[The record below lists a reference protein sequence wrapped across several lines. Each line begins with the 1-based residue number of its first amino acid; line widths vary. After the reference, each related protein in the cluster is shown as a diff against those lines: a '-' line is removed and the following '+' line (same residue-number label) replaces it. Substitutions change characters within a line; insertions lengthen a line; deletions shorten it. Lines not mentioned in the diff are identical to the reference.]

1 MTFPLLF
8 QDLNVQMEEEEG
20 IEQFD
25 TASEISFQNRKKELG
40 SLYREFRQALANM
53 KALPEFST
61 DSVDRPD
68 EDRFY
73 RSEASDVETNYQLR
87 GILRELQSMR
97 DETEE
102 LKSMLSRV
110 KPGRAH
116 QVRSVVSKIDS
127 VLRIIGGHMERVHAL
142 LV

>member
-1 MTFPLLF
+1 
-8 QDLNVQMEEEEG
+8 MEEEESG
-20 IEQFD
+20 EGFE

-40 SLYREFRQALANM
+40 ELYREFRQALSNM

-61 DSVDRPD
+61 DSVEPD
-68 EDRFY
+68 EDHFY
-73 RSEASDVETNYQLR
+73 RSEVSDAESNYQLR

-97 DETEE
+97 EETEE
-102 LKSMLSRV
+102 LKSMLARV

-116 QVRSVVSKIDS
+116 QVRSVVAKLDS
-127 VLRIIGGHMERVHAL
+127 VLRIIAGHMERVQAL